1 LDRRIKACVNED
13 GAPDEGA
20 VFNYPGAS
28 PPTQPFLLEEAFV
41 APPTDKE
48 LADAHESREHFN
60 ESIARQ
66 DAAIKKQLRHCQDGG
81 YRVTIK
87 SPGVNHDNFTDVPLL
102 EAVGDAKAEAAA
114 VHSLYLIAEVT
125 RAFFD
130 QYLKGENHRLL
141 DRVRESIPEITVKH
155 YKPLGP

>member
-1 LDRRIKACVNED
+1 VNED

-60 ESIARQ
+60 KSIAQQ
-66 DAAIKKQLRHCQDGG
+66 DAAIKKPLTHCQDGG

-87 SPGVNHDNFTDVPLL
+87 SPGINDDSFTDVPLL
-102 EAVGDAKAEAAA
+102 EAVGDTKAEPAAD
-114 VHSLYLIAEVT
+114 HSLYLIAEVT

-130 QYLKGENHRLL
+130 KHLRGQQNGLL
-141 DRVRESIPEITVKH
+141 DRQEQDRR
-155 YKPLGP
+155 